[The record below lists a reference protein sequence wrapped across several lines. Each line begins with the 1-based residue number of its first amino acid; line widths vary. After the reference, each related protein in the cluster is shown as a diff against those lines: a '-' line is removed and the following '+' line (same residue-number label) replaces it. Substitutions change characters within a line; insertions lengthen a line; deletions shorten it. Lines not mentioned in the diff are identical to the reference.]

1 MRQNSK
7 ATLKCDKK
15 DLGSWLCIPAKQAA
29 NWFRKIFQ
37 SHDEKKEVQKK
48 TVTMSCQRSQQGLV
62 DYRHLYLLAHITAQ
76 LSIGWV
82 VLVNFEFVA
91 ITVVIRT

>member
-62 DYRHLYLLAHITAQ
+62 DYTHLYLAHITGIYR
-76 LSIGWV
+76 LGGEFSISF
-82 VLVNFEFVA
+82 L
-91 ITVVIRT
+91 

>member
-1 MRQNSK
+1 
-7 ATLKCDKK
+7 
-15 DLGSWLCIPAKQAA
+15 
-29 NWFRKIFQ
+29 
-37 SHDEKKEVQKK
+37 
-48 TVTMSCQRSQQGLV
+48 MSCQRSQQGLV

-91 ITVVIRT
+91 IAVVIRT